1 MLSWTRYDIRILSVL
16 VTYLCLAIPS
26 ANAQQTQ
33 PSVAQKGFPPGDEV
47 SKEAGQFPKEERSRG
62 YQRWLDEDVRWII
75 SDEERKAFNQ
85 LTSDQERDQFIDV
98 FWQRRDPT
106 PDTVEN
112 EYRDEHYRRIV
123 FANEQFASFIPGWRT
138 DRGRFYIMYGPPDE
152 IESHASGGTYT
163 SPFGGQ
169 IISNVPFEVWR
180 YSYLEGLGQDVVL
193 PFADICNCGDYR
205 LTEGGG
211 SHYVAG
217 ADAVIV
223 SNLRQPHIRFKDL
236 EELVAHKIDV
246 RMMPFAL
253 RTDFV
258 RATDFTVMVPITLR
272 VGNREIAF
280 TRTGGVERGTINIF
294 GRVTA
299 ASGHVVE
306 SFEDTVQVDVPH
318 EVLLKAMTKATF
330 YQNVVLLRPG
340 QYRLDIVVRD
350 VNGDRVG
357 TSRLSVQVPEFE
369 PGEMTTS
376 SLVLSDKMG
385 PASQENAPGT
395 GHFLVGKTYVRPL
408 VPAAEG
414 RPINFSRDQNINV
427 WMQVYELAVDRKTN
441 RPSVSVE
448 YDVAKVANGKVE
460 YDVAKVTDGKTE
472 IHILESTDDM
482 GNIGDQMTLKK
493 ALSTANLQPGEYNFR
508 IKVHDNIS
516 HQVFER
522 STTFSVE

>member
-1 MLSWTRYDIRILSVL
+1 VFYRTRCEIRTLSVL
-16 VTYLCLAIPS
+16 VGCFCLTVAS
-26 ANAQQTQ
+26 ANAQHTQ
-33 PSVAQKGFPPGDEV
+33 PSAPLRSPLPGDEH
-47 SKEAGQFPKEERSRG
+47 SKQAAQFPKEERSGG

-75 SDEERKAFNQ
+75 SDEERAAFNQ
-85 LTSDQERDQFIDV
+85 LASDQERDHFIEA

-106 PDTVEN
+106 PDSLEN

-123 FANEQFASFIPGWRT
+123 FANEQFASFIPGWKT

-169 IISNVPFEVWR
+169 IISNLPYEVWR
-180 YSYLEGLGQDVVL
+180 YRYLEGLGQDVIL

-217 ADAVIV
+217 AEAVIV
-223 SNLRQPHIRFKDL
+223 PTRRQPQIKFKDL

-246 RMMPFAL
+246 RLMPFTM

-272 VGNREIAF
+272 VANRDIVFAK
-280 TRTGGVERGTINIF
+280 TGGVQRGTVNIF
-294 GRVTA
+294 GRLTT
-299 ASGHVVE
+299 ASGWVVE
-306 SFEDTVQVDVPH
+306 TFEDSVQVDVPH
-318 EVLLKAMTKATF
+318 DLLPKVISKATL
-330 YQNVVLLRPG
+330 YQKVALLRPG
-340 QYRLDIVVRD
+340 QYCLDVVVRD

-357 TSRLSVQVPEFE
+357 TSRRGVHVPEYQE
-369 PGEMTTS
+369 GEMTTS

-385 PASQENAPGT
+385 PASQENALGT

-408 VPAAEG
+408 VPPAQG
-414 RPINFSRDQNINV
+414 RPINFSRDQDINV
-427 WMQVYELAVDRKTN
+427 WMQVYELAVDQKTN
-441 RPSVSVE
+441 RPSASVE
-448 YDVAKVANGKVE
+448 YEVAN
-460 YDVAKVTDGKTE
+460 VATGKTA
-472 IHILESTDDM
+472 IHILESVDHI

-493 ALSTANLQPGEYNFR
+493 TLSAANFQTGAYKFR

-522 STTFSVE
+522 SATFNVE